1 MGIAAPAELD
11 IDTLQAR
18 LRDEMEKAHAVF
30 AFPALTCAWA
40 VI

>member
-1 MGIAAPAELD
+1 VD

-18 LRDEMEKAHAVF
+18 LRAEMEYARAVF

-40 VI
+40 VV